1 MSVQIERRY
10 FNVDEYYRM
19 GEAGIFTEDDRVE
32 LIEGEII
39 KISPIGSRHAACVN
53 RILNKYLGRY
63 AGQGVIVQIQNP
75 VRLSDFSEPEPDVAV
90 LRARDDFYA
99 AAHPTPADVLLLIE
113 VADTSVDYDRNIKL
127 PMYAR
132 AGVPEVWLIDLSSE
146 VVELYAQPAGGQY
159 GLSRQAGRGE
169 SLTSQNIPDLT
180 LDVNVILG

>member
-39 KISPIGSRHAACVN
+39 KMSPIGIRHASCVN
-53 RILNKYLGRY
+53 RLNTYLHRY
-63 AGQGVIVQIQNP
+63 TGQKVIIQIQNP

-99 AAHPTPADVLLLIE
+99 AAHPTPADVLLLME

-132 AGVPEVWLIDLSSE
+132 AGVPEVWLIDLSRD
-146 VVELYAQPAGGQY
+146 VIELYAQPAGGLY
-159 GLSRQAGRGE
+159 GFSREAGRGE
-169 SLTSQNIPDLT
+169 SLSSQNIPDLT
-180 LDVNVILG
+180 LDVNVVLG